1 MKQKISLEAAMA
13 KKAMEIVL
21 IDLRGL
27 SSITDYFLIMSG
39 NSDRHTKAIAEEIL
53 KKMEENGYRP
63 LGTEGLAEGRWI
75 LLDFGELVIHV
86 FYEPVRQY
94 YDLEGLW
101 ADAPRVNWEESF
113 VLKQEDN

>member
-1 MKQKISLEAAMA
+1 MKQKISLQAAIA

-27 SSITDYFLIMSG
+27 SSVTDYFLIMSG
-39 NSDRHTKAIAEEIL
+39 NSDRHTQAIAEEIL
-53 KKMEENGYRP
+53 KRMEEKGCKP
-63 LGTEGLAEGRWI
+63 LGIEGLTEGRWV

-86 FYEPVRQY
+86 FYDPVRQY

-101 ADAPRVNWEESF
+101 ADAPRIDWEKEF
-113 VLKQEDN
+113 EHYF